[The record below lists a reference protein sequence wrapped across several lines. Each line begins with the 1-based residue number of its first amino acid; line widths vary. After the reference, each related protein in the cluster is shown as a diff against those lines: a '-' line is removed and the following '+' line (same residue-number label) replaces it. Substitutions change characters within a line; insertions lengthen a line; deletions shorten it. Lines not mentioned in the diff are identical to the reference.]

1 MGEFHIRM
9 TTTTKKFNTFISR
22 PLQDCSLSDVPGVG
36 KSSLEKLFASNID
49 TPEKLMGIFLV
60 SGSDPTKMKH
70 WLVSSCLI
78 RAKEGN
84 TISEALYRKMQNSM
98 LC

>member
-1 MGEFHIRM
+1 M
-9 TTTTKKFNTFISR
+9 TTKKFNTFISR

-49 TPEKLMGIFLV
+49 TPEKLMGMFLL
-60 SGSDPTKMKH
+60 SNSDPPKMKN

-78 RAKEGN
+78 RTREAN
-84 TISEALYRKMQNSM
+84 TICEALHRKMQNSM
-98 LC
+98 MC